1 MPALD
6 IERLIAAL
14 DSGEM
19 SPEVARPW
27 LAVPAKNYAKS
38 VGFENFVQQA
48 GKAAQFFF
56 LEEVLREPEVMLTE
70 TPRIAGTDGRKMS
83 KSYNNYISL
92 GESDESIRAKT
103 KVMMTD
109 PARKRRT
116 DKGNPDVCPVFSWH
130 KLFSTPETIAWA
142 DAGCRTAGIGCI
154 ECKSAMADHLIKWI
168 EPIRARRE
176 EYESQ
181 PQKVL
186 DILDEGSKK
195 ARKTAQETM
204 GRVREA
210 VFGWQKMRKGM
221 TPAAKAKV

>member
-1 MPALD
+1 MQLSRDFD
-6 IERLIAAL
+6 IFRPS
-14 DSGEM
+14 DSA
-19 SPEVARPW
+19 EVVTQKVRP
-27 LAVPAKNYAKS
+27 
-38 VGFENFVQQA
+38 
-48 GKAAQFFF
+48 
-56 LEEVLREPEVMLTE
+56 
-70 TPRIAGTDGRKMS
+70 
-83 KSYNNYISL
+83 
-92 GESDESIRAKT
+92 
-103 KVMMTD
+103 MMTD

-186 DILDEGSKK
+186 DILDAGSKK

-210 VFGWQKMRKGM
+210 VFGWEKARAGLVAPRPGM
-221 TPAAKAKV
+221 DVKTARQRT